1 VSKKDAILG
10 VGLAITNI
18 GSKISYTETGD
29 KDFIP
34 INLRLGPS
42 LKLKLN
48 DYNELSF
55 LLDINKLLVPTPPI
69 YSDTINNITHEQE
82 ILFGQ
87 SSDVSVAS
95 GIFQSFS
102 DAPDGFKEELKEFNL
117 CGGMEYWYDKQFAF
131 RAGYFFESA
140 LKGNRK
146 YFTLGAG
153 VRYSVFGLDFAY
165 LIPTEQR
172 NPLENTLRFTLS
184 FDFDSSKGEESDNET
199 TE

>member
-1 VSKKDAILG
+1 
-10 VGLAITNI
+10 
-18 GSKISYTETGD
+18 
-29 KDFIP
+29 
-34 INLRLGPS
+34 
-42 LKLKLN
+42 
-48 DYNELSF
+48 
-55 LLDINKLLVPTPPI
+55 INKLLVPTPPI
-69 YSDTINNITHEQE
+69 YSDSTDKITGKQE
-82 ILFGQ
+82 ILFGKP
-87 SSDVSVAS
+87 SDVSVPS
-95 GIFQSFS
+95 GIFQSFG
-102 DAPDGFKEELKEFNL
+102 DAPGGFKEELKEYNL
-117 CGGMEYWYDKQFAF
+117 CGGLEYWYDKQFAF

-184 FDFDSSKGEESDNET
+184 FDFSSSKGDKSNNEES